1 MAQGWPSAG
10 DLAARLGLSPGDD
23 DQQVV
28 IAYDAARADALYY
41 GIPAGSVD
49 PELGASDDAV
59 FAAILDLGVNWYQS
73 RNRPSD
79 FATQGPFA
87 VNVPSRYRAIAVI
100 QRGSVS
106 IA

>member
-1 MAQGWPSAG
+1 MARGWPSAD

-23 DQQVV
+23 DAQVLV
-28 IAYDAARADALYY
+28 AYEAARADALYY
-41 GIPAGSVD
+41 GVPVNSVD
-49 PELGASDDAV
+49 PELGAADDAV
-59 FAAILDLGVNWYQS
+59 FLAILDLGVNWYQS

-79 FATQGPFA
+79 FATQGPYA

-100 QRGSVS
+100 QRGTVS